1 MCISAIQYHECQ
13 ISANTW
19 RFRLYIPLMLYSD
32 SSQTL
37 LGFDLLSFRHYV
49 ILRYSHAVLDC
60 VSIKAEV
67 WTFPDVTGP
76 VDQSGSSVW
85 NRGTGASVDQLPLC
99 SASFTFTLMF
109 LSSST

>member
-1 MCISAIQYHECQ
+1 MLHTTQPEFYWRPNMYNSENHCQ
-13 ISANTW
+13 K
-19 RFRLYIPLMLYSD
+19 
-32 SSQTL
+32 
-37 LGFDLLSFRHYV
+37 HYV

-76 VDQSGSSVW
+76 ADQSGSSVW